1 MADVEYEVADGVATI
16 TLNRPESMNT
26 MGGELL
32 PLTNAYLAKAAGDSD
47 VRAVVLTGT
56 GRAFCAGGDLRD
68 MAAGNQGAPGNSIGP
83 GSVSRAIGDLRYH
96 MRSSQLLRE
105 MPKVTIAAINGACA
119 GAGFSWACAC
129 DLRYAAESAVFN
141 SAFLTA
147 GLSGDFGGTWT
158 LPRIVGPAKAREL
171 YLMPEKFRADEALR
185 IGLVTAVVPD
195 DEFADFVRDKA
206 ARAASFAPLTL
217 ASIKANLNDADHVS
231 FSEALDREADRHIRS
246 GLTEDSREAAKAFL
260 EKRAPTFQGR

>member
-26 MGGELL
+26 MGGEIL
-32 PLTNAYLAKAAGDSD
+32 PLTNAHLGRAAGDAD
-47 VRAVVLTGT
+47 VRVVVLTGT

-68 MAAGNQGAPGNSIGP
+68 MASGNRGTPGESVGP
-83 GSVSRAIGDLRYH
+83 RSVPRAVNDLRHH

-158 LPRIVGPAKAREL
+158 LPRIVGAAKAREL
-171 YLMPEKFRADEALR
+171 YLMPEKFDSAEALR
-185 IGLVTAVVPD
+185 IGLVSAVVPD
-195 DEFADFVRDKA
+195 EQFRGFVAGRA
-206 ARAASFAPLTL
+206 ARAAGFAPLTA
-217 ASIKANLNDADHVS
+217 ASVKANLNDADHVS

-246 GLTEDSREAAKAFL
+246 GLTEDSREAAAAFL
-260 EKRAPTFQGR
+260 EKRAPRFTGR